1 MRTRRLRRQVERIT
15 SGLPV
20 RRARASAD
28 DHAVLR
34 TAIALKAASSRD
46 EPDAAFVADL
56 ARQLKQ
62 RREPAA
68 AQPRSRPTRR
78 AVLVGSLTAAV
89 GGAAGVVVGAVGF
102 GGRRSPQPSGTLE
115 PSDSAWTAIAT
126 PAELTAQRAVLF
138 EAHGVHGVLSTD
150 QHGRPMAVSG
160 VCTHQGCVLLLALQ
174 QPQPSLNCPCHRAS
188 FALNGTVLS
197 HQLAQDPARLPR
209 LETRIRGDQAEVLL
223 PQNGSGLTS

>member
-1 MRTRRLRRQVERIT
+1 MRPRRLRRQVERIT
-15 SGLPV
+15 SGLPL

-28 DHAVLR
+28 DQAVLR

-56 ARQLKQ
+56 ARQLKE

-68 AQPRSRPTRR
+68 APSRRPTRR
-78 AVLVGSLTAAV
+78 AVLAGSLTAAL
-89 GGAAGVVVGAVGF
+89 GGAAGVVVGALGF
-102 GGRRSPQPSGTLE
+102 GGRRSPQPSGTLQ
-115 PSDSAWTAIAT
+115 PSDSAWTAIAS
-126 PAELTAQRAVLF
+126 PAELRAQRAVLF

-150 QHGRPMAVSG
+150 QDGGPVAVSG

-188 FALNGTVLS
+188 FALNGAVLS

-209 LETRIRGDQAEVLL
+209 LEARIRGGQAEVLL
-223 PQNGSGLTS
+223 PQNGPGPSS

>member
-20 RRARASAD
+20 RRGRASAD
-28 DHAVLR
+28 DEAVLR

-62 RREPAA
+62 RRDSPT
-68 AQPRSRPTRR
+68 AQVSRRPTRR
-78 AVLVGSLTAAV
+78 AVLAGSLTAAAS
-89 GGAAGVVVGAVGF
+89 GAAGVLVGAVGF
-102 GGRRSPQPSGTLE
+102 GGSRSPRPGGTLE
-115 PSDSAWTAIAT
+115 PTDSAWTAIAT
-126 PAELTAQRAVLF
+126 PAELTAQRAVPF

-150 QHGRPMAVSG
+150 QDGRPLAVSG

-188 FALNGTVLS
+188 FALDGTVLS
-197 HQLAQDPARLPR
+197 HQLAQDPGRLPR
-209 LETRIRGDQAEVLL
+209 LQTRIRGDQAEVLL
-223 PQNGSGLTS
+223 PQSGSGST